1 MAREAWCHQVHAGA
15 YSGQSHIILS
25 PQLTRTTKYHT
36 PSSTR
41 ALGETVWTT
50 LGKDHI
56 LDFDGTV
63 ELIVPDVEALQ
74 KALDDPMYRETV
86 QPDEE
91 AFIDGEKSY
100 RSVGY
105 EQTYIVDGKVL

>member
-1 MAREAWCHQVHAGA
+1 MISAEQ
-15 YSGQSHIILS
+15 
-25 PQLTRTTKYHT
+25 YHT
-36 PSSTR
+36 PSATR

-56 LDFDGTV
+56 LDFDGIV
-63 ELIVPDVEALQ
+63 ELVVPNVEALQ
-74 KALDDPMYRETV
+74 NALADPVYRDKV

-91 AFIDGEKSY
+91 AFIDGAKSF

-105 EQTYIVDGKVL
+105 EQVYIADGKVL